1 MNINKSTRMLSGI
14 AIFFVAS
21 VIQAADISTIKTKV
35 KTTGASYNCIADKT
49 WFTKPSM
56 PTEVAKSEDNGT
68 SSNFCDFYQ
77 FSWQAFAYLMAP
89 TTNGIRNFDDASQFP
104 ELKVQADG
112 SPANSCDS
120 QSIGNTFFVRSA
132 KSTSSGTEFIIPER
146 IGQAGGGATIY
157 DQNGNVVY
165 YDVRFSK
172 NLCDVNA
179 INKLDNFPGGTT
191 ELKTAWKVLSATDDA
206 TKFITIDA
214 IIEAEIG
221 AQQHKL
227 GMIGFHIAAATPD
240 HPEFVW
246 ATFEHQTNVPN
257 CENPDSTQSWSFTS
271 AECLANLKN
280 NDYNA
285 IEACKFNN
293 PSKGDP
299 TKTSG
304 QTPTE
309 ICREFPYGSAE
320 GDLKYAENV
329 GDITSLNNNV
339 QPYLKG
345 DYAVLKNYFN
355 VGAIWVND
363 TTQSSDLPNQRGSLR
378 LANSVAE
385 TDYQNVDLN
394 PVSNRG
400 FASNCMGCH
409 NYVGTSLPAS
419 GKNTTSGSLSHIFDD
434 IAVGSGQCLDVQTS
448 TTVNS
453 QSQANSVCPKT
464 CSNSSSNLQWN
475 GQWANQDAQ
484 TRQQLPM
491 TVCGCCGK
499 G

>member
-1 MNINKSTRMLSGI
+1 MLFGI
-14 AIFFVAS
+14 AIFCVAG
-21 VIQAADISTIKTKV
+21 VIQAADKSTTKAKV
-35 KTTGASYNCIADKT
+35 RTTGEIYNCLADT
-49 WFTKPSM
+49 SWFTSPSM
-56 PTEVAKSEDNGT
+56 PTEVDKSADNGT
-68 SSNFCDFYQ
+68 SSDFCDFYR
-77 FSWQAFAYLMAP
+77 FSWQAFAYLMTP
-89 TTNGIRNFDDASQFP
+89 TSTNSDVRNFDDASQFP
-104 ELKVQADG
+104 ELQVNADG
-112 SPANSCDS
+112 TPANSCS
-120 QSIGNTFFVRSA
+120 GESTSNTFFIRTA
-132 KSTSSGTEFIIPER
+132 KSASSGAEFTIPER

-157 DQNGNVVY
+157 DQSGNVVY

-172 NLCDVNA
+172 NLCDVSA
-179 INKLDNFPGGTT
+179 IQKLNNFPGGTT
-191 ELKTAWKVLSATDDA
+191 ELKTAWKVLGDNDDA

-214 IIEAEIG
+214 QIG
-221 AQQHKL
+221 DQPQPTKL

-246 ATFEHQTNVPN
+246 ATFEHSINVPD
-257 CENPDSTQSWSFTS
+257 CENPSATSGWSFTS
-271 AECLANLKN
+271 QACATALQN
-280 NDYNA
+280 NDA
-285 IEACKFNN
+285 LGVVQCRFNN
-293 PSKGDP
+293 PSPQTDP
-299 TKTSG
+299 SKVSG

-329 GDITSLNNNV
+329 GDIKSLNNNV
-339 QPYLKG
+339 QPNLVG

-355 VGAIWVND
+355 VGAIWVSD
-363 TTQSSDLPNQRGSLR
+363 TTQSSDVPNQRGSLR

-394 PVSNRG
+394 PETNNG

-434 IAVGSGQCLDVQTS
+434 IAVGAKQCLDVQTS
-448 TTVNS
+448 QTVNG
-453 QSQANSVCPKT
+453 QSQAANTCPTT

-475 GQWANQDAQ
+475 GQWTNQDAQ
-484 TRQQLPM
+484 TGQQLPM